1 MPAQDALA
9 IGALSGRSGVNIET
23 IRYYERIGLLRKPA
37 RSAAGYR
44 LYRPDDVARLNFVRR
59 ARDLGFSIEDVRRLL
74 DLADRKPRSCEGA
87 REIAQAHLDEVR
99 AKIADL
105 RQMEDVLSVTV
116 KDCARGA
123 VPDCPLLRS
132 LDRAA

>member
-1 MPAQDALA
+1 
-9 IGALSGRSGVNIET
+9 
-23 IRYYERIGLLRKPA
+23 
-37 RSAAGYR
+37 
-44 LYRPDDVARLNFVRR
+44 
-59 ARDLGFSIEDVRRLL
+59 LL

-105 RQMEDVLSVTV
+105 RQMEDVLSMTV